1 MSVRILFERE
11 LQNRGLRYTIDI
23 ESGRHAIE
31 VGARQLLVS
40 LDNLQRDVE
49 RDGDTERVSRFVD
62 SIAGATS
69 VSAGLCS
76 ADRLYWC
83 VEPNDYEDMASF
95 RVPLSDRVDRA
106 LVHLSA
112 DGQLITWATP
122 DMLEALGLSESD
134 ASSRGFT
141 NLARRLTESTIEYEE
156 VDGVQ
161 LGFIDTRFPSKLL
174 LYSLRI
180 YARLWRLHWAGPS
193 WPSFLIATFSIFGQR
208 GTATSLSELATL
220 SFVNFRK
227 RRILF
232 RQRYMRSQTLE
243 FGRSESFQQ
252 EPNSGVQRR
261 ARAGVKR
268 NSNATS
274 RAR

>member
-62 SIAGATS
+62 SIVGATS

-161 LGFIDTRFPSKLL
+161 LGFIDTPLPFKASFILAPNLREVVASALGWPLMAVVPDRDFLYIWAARHSDFIERVGDVVVREFSQASYPISTEVYEITDTGVRAIGEFPTG
-174 LYSLRI
+174 
-180 YARLWRLHWAGPS
+180 A
-193 WPSFLIATFSIFGQR
+193 
-208 GTATSLSELATL
+208 
-220 SFVNFRK
+220 
-227 RRILF
+227 
-232 RQRYMRSQTLE
+232 
-243 FGRSESFQQ
+243 
-252 EPNSGVQRR
+252 
-261 ARAGVKR
+261 
-268 NSNATS
+268 
-274 RAR
+274 